1 MLGVSNVDEVLTSK
15 EVAEYL
21 RTTPDTIKR
30 MARAGRL
37 PGLKLGRVWRFRRA
51 DIDEL
56 FTESVVD
63 RELAEEAQRRLAE
76 ATDDEFVDWDD
87 LKAEAAELE

>member
-1 MLGVSNVDEVLTSK
+1 MNEVLTSK

-63 RELAEEAQRRLAE
+63 RELADEAESRLAE